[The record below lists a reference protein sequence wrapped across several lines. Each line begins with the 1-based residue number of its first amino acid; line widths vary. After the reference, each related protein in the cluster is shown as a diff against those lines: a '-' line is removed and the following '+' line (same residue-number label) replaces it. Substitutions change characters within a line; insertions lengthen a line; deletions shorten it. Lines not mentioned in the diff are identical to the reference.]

1 MSKKRTVLLLNPPNK
16 RLVIRGNYC
25 SNESKANYYIPALD
39 LVMQSAILSSK
50 YNVHLIDAV
59 VENIDEK
66 ETLRRIGMIEPFAIL
81 FVTGGISE
89 ETDEK
94 FLRELNSRFHHI
106 KLIGSGD
113 ILLFDYEKY
122 LKEWDFLDAI
132 LMDHTTLDI
141 LDYLEGKRE
150 NIDCIAYKENGKI
163 FHPNLLDRKIKIYG
177 DEKNKRYMKIGIP
190 KHELFTKLNY
200 RIPHGMYKKFALTII
215 TYGCPYS
222 CDFCPQ
228 QRILYK
234 YRDIDEVIEELE
246 YINSLGIKEVF
257 FFDQTFGVRRE
268 DTIKFYN
275 EIIKRKIKIKW
286 ICMSRVDVT
295 DKELLILMKRAGCH
309 TIQYGVESG
318 SDEILEKS
326 HKGVK
331 TDRYYEVFQ
340 LCKELGIRTLGH
352 FIIGLPGETFES
364 VKKTVDY
371 AIKLGCDYASFNIA
385 EAPLG
390 TKLREEAIENGVI
403 DPKKQASFLAFQAYI
418 PEGLNFEQIIEW
430 RDYAVKKFY
439 MRPSYILKRLFSIRT
454 FYELLKNI
462 EEGWALISTVIGEF
476 NYKKRVAKEY
486 NE

>member
-1 MSKKRTVLLLNPPNK
+1 MDKKKIILLNPPHE

-39 LVMQSAILSSK
+39 LVMQSAILRND
-50 YNVHLIDAV
+50 YDLYLIDSV
-59 VENIDEK
+59 VENINNDETFK
-66 ETLRRIGMIEPFAIL
+66 RIEKIKPFAIV

-89 ETDEK
+89 ESDEK
-94 FLRELNSRFHHI
+94 FLRELKLKFPYV

-113 ILLFDYEKY
+113 ILLFDYETY
-122 LKEWDFLDAI
+122 LKKWDFLDAI

-141 LDYLEGKRE
+141 LDYLKGKRE
-150 NIDCIAYKENGKI
+150 NINCVAYKENGKI
-163 FHPNLLDRKIKIYG
+163 FHPKLLDRKIKVYG
-177 DEKNKRYMKIGIP
+177 DWKNQKNMKIGIP
-190 KHELFTKLNY
+190 KHELFTRLNY

-215 TYGCPYS
+215 TYGCPYT

-246 YINSLGIKEVF
+246 YINSIGVKEVF
-257 FFDQTFGVRRE
+257 FFDQTFGARRD
-268 DTIKFYN
+268 DTIRFCN

-295 DKELLILMKRAGCH
+295 DKELLVLMKRAGCH

-331 TDRYYEVFQ
+331 TDRYYEVFK

-364 VKKTVDY
+364 VKRTVDY

-390 TKLREEAIENGVI
+390 TKLRDEAIKKGLI
-403 DPKKQASFLAFQAYI
+403 DSKKQASFLAFQAYI
-418 PEGLNFEQIIEW
+418 PEGLTFEDIIQW
-430 RDYAVKKFY
+430 RDYAVKRFY
-439 MRPSYILKRLFSIRT
+439 LRPGYIIKRLFSIRT
-454 FYELLKNI
+454 FYEFIKNI
-462 EEGWALISTVIGEF
+462 KEGLALIKSVIGKF
-476 NYKKRVAKEY
+476 SYKKRVDG
-486 NE
+486 N